1 MDLKDI
7 QPSQLYINSQ
17 KLNSVMK
24 WFNPKD
30 FNSYDAL
37 PVKNLN
43 GRIVFTDGHTR
54 AYAAYSEGVS
64 KIKVY
69 WDEDDLSWDAYQICV
84 NWCNAE
90 GIFNIGNLKNRILE
104 PDAFDT
110 LWIVKCKKMQR
121 ELGQK

>member
-1 MDLKDI
+1 MDLLDI

-17 KLNSVMK
+17 KLNNVMK

-30 FNSYDAL
+30 FSSYEAL

-43 GRIVFTDGHTR
+43 GRIIFTDGHTR
-54 AYAAYSEGVS
+54 AYAAYSEGIS

-90 GIFNIGNLKNRILE
+90 GIFNIENLKNRILE
-104 PDAFDT
+104 PIAFDT
-110 LWIVKCKKMQR
+110 LWIDKCKKMQK
-121 ELGQK
+121 ELGIK